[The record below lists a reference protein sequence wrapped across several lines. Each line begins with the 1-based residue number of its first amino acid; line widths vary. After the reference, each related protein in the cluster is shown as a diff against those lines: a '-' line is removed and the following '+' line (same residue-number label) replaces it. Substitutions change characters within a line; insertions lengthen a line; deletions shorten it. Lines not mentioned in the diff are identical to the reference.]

1 MTASRYIPAKAWA
14 RKPKARHFRIRDE
27 AKAKTAERKWLSK
40 SKAPGSKAEG

>member
-27 AKAKTAERKWLSK
+27 AKATTKAKAWAKKSK
-40 SKAPGSKAEG
+40 SK